1 VHVVKY
7 DYILKTDFSFNNNC
21 LREFLM
27 STVICEKSESIVT
40 ITMNRPEKHNAMNP
54 QMLVELAKAWVDFRD
69 DADARVAILT
79 GAGGKAFCA
88 GADLGSLLPLVTRSR
103 GPKDEWDEALL
114 SDRSIQMTAI
124 LRGFELYKPVIVAV
138 NGFALA
144 GGTEVVG
151 ACDLRVAA
159 PHATLGLS
167 EVKRGVAP
175 GGGSMVRLA
184 RQIPYAKAMQIL
196 LTGEAMTAE
205 EAHRIGL
212 VNEIVPAAELLQYA
226 RSMGRLI
233 AENAPLAVQA
243 CKEVVLRTSGLAFDE
258 ANRVEDEVAVRILKT
273 NDAVEG
279 PLAFVE
285 KRRPVFTGT

>member
-1 VHVVKY
+1 
-7 DYILKTDFSFNNNC
+7 
-21 LREFLM
+21 M
-27 STVICEKSESIVT
+27 PTVIYEKSESIVT
-40 ITMNRPEKHNAMNP
+40 ITMNRPLKHNAMNP
-54 QMLVELAKAWVDFRD
+54 QMLVELANAWANFRD

-79 GAGGKAFCA
+79 GTGDKAFCA
-88 GADLGSLLPLVTRSR
+88 GADLKSLLPLLTRSR
-103 GPKDEWDEALL
+103 KPLDEWDEALL

-124 LRGFELYKPVIVAV
+124 LRGFELYKPVIAAV
-138 NGFALA
+138 NGFAFA

-205 EAHRIGL
+205 EAYRIGL
-212 VNEIVPAAELLQYA
+212 LNEIAPAEGLLQRVMLLA
-226 RSMGRLI
+226 RLV

-243 CKEVVLRTSGLAFDE
+243 CKEVVLRTSGLSLEE
-258 ANRVEDEVAVRILKT
+258 ANKIEDEVAVRVLKT
-273 NDAVEG
+273 NDAMEG

-285 KRRPVFTGT
+285 KRKPVFSGT

>member
-1 VHVVKY
+1 
-7 DYILKTDFSFNNNC
+7 
-21 LREFLM
+21 M
-27 STVICEKSESIVT
+27 STVIYEKSESIVT

-54 QMLVELAKAWVDFRD
+54 QMLVELANAWTAFRD
-69 DADARVAILT
+69 DDEARVAILT
-79 GAGGKAFCA
+79 GTGERAFCA

-103 GPKDEWDEALL
+103 KPSDEWDEALL

-124 LRGFELYKPVIVAV
+124 LRGFELYKPVIAAV

-151 ACDLRVAA
+151 ACDLRIAA

-184 RQIPYAKAMQIL
+184 RQIPYAKAMQML
-196 LTGEAMTAE
+196 MTGEAMTPE
-205 EAHRIGL
+205 EAHRIGFL
-212 VNEIVPAAELLQYA
+212 NEIAPAEELLQRA
-226 RSMGRLI
+226 MSLARLI

-243 CKEVVLRTSGLAFDE
+243 CKEVVLRTSGLSFDE

-279 PLAFVE
+279 PLAFIE
-285 KRRPVFTGT
+285 KRKPNFSGT

>member
-1 VHVVKY
+1 
-7 DYILKTDFSFNNNC
+7 
-21 LREFLM
+21 M
-27 STVICEKSESIVT
+27 STVIYEKSQNIVT

-54 QMLVELAKAWVDFRD
+54 QMLVELAEAWGDYRD
-69 DADARVAILT
+69 DPDARVAILT
-79 GAGGKAFCA
+79 GAGDKAFCA
-88 GADLGSLLPLVTRSR
+88 GADLGSLVPLFTRSR
-103 GPKDEWDEALL
+103 GPEDDWDEALL
-114 SDRSIQMTAI
+114 RDRSIQMTAI
-124 LRGFELYKPVIVAV
+124 LRGFELYKPVIAAV
-138 NGFALA
+138 NGLALA

-167 EVKRGVAP
+167 EVKRGIAP

-196 LTGEAMTAE
+196 LTGEAMSAQ

-212 VNEIVPAAELLQYA
+212 VNEIVPAEELLQ
-226 RSMGRLI
+226 RSMSLGRLV
-233 AENAPLAVQA
+233 ADNAPLAVQA
-243 CKEVVLRTSGLAFDE
+243 CKEVVLRTSGLSFDE

-273 NDAVEG
+273 RDAVEG

>member
-1 VHVVKY
+1 
-7 DYILKTDFSFNNNC
+7 
-21 LREFLM
+21 M
-27 STVICEKSESIVT
+27 STVVYEKSENIVT

-54 QMLVELAKAWVDFRD
+54 QMLVELAKAWGDFRD

-79 GAGGKAFCA
+79 GAGDRAFCA
-88 GADLGSLLPLVTRSR
+88 GADLRSLLPLLTRSR
-103 GPKDEWDEALL
+103 PPSDEWDEALL
-114 SDRSIQMTAI
+114 RDRSIQMTAI
-124 LRGFELYKPVIVAV
+124 LRGFELYKPVIAAV
-138 NGFALA
+138 NGLALA
-144 GGTEVVG
+144 GGTEVIG

-196 LTGEAMTAE
+196 LTGEAMSAE

-212 VNEIVPAAELLQYA
+212 VNEIAPAGELLQRA
-226 RSMGRLI
+226 RSLGRLI

-243 CKEVVLRTSGLAFDE
+243 CKEVVLRTSGLSFDE
-258 ANRVEDEVAVRILKT
+258 ANAVEDEVAVRVLKT

-279 PLAFVE
+279 PFAFVE
-285 KRRPVFTGT
+285 KRKPVFSGT

>member
-1 VHVVKY
+1 
-7 DYILKTDFSFNNNC
+7 
-21 LREFLM
+21 M
-27 STVICEKSESIVT
+27 STVIYEKSDHIVT
-40 ITMNRPEKHNAMNP
+40 ITMNRPEKHNAMNA
-54 QMLVELAKAWVDFRD
+54 QMLVELANAWASFRD

-79 GAGGKAFCA
+79 GAGDRAFCA
-88 GADLGSLLPLVTRSR
+88 GADLGSLLPLLTRSR
-103 GPKDEWDEALL
+103 KPSDEWDEALL

-124 LRGFELYKPVIVAV
+124 LRGFDLYKPVIAAV

-151 ACDLRVAA
+151 ACDLRIAA

-167 EVKRGVAP
+167 EVKRGIAP

-196 LTGEAMTAE
+196 FTGEAMPVE

-212 VNEIVPAAELLQYA
+212 LNEIVPAEALLQ
-226 RSMGRLI
+226 RSMSLAALV

-243 CKEVVLRTSGLAFDE
+243 CKEVVLRTSGLSFDE
-258 ANRVEDEVAVRILKT
+258 ANTIEDEVAVRVLQT

-285 KRRPVFTGT
+285 KRKPSYTGT

>member
-1 VHVVKY
+1 MEV
-7 DYILKTDFSFNNNC
+7 D
-21 LREFLM
+21 M
-27 STVICEKSESIVT
+27 PAVIYEKIENIVT
-40 ITMNRPEKHNAMNP
+40 ITMNRPEKLNAMNP

-69 DADARVAILT
+69 DTDARVAILT
-79 GAGGKAFCA
+79 GAGNKAFCA
-88 GADLGSLLPLVTRSR
+88 GADLGSLLPLLTRSR
-103 GPKDEWDEALL
+103 KPADEWDEALL
-114 SDRSIQMTAI
+114 RDRSIQMAAI
-124 LRGFELYKPVIVAV
+124 LRGFELYKPVIAAV
-138 NGFALA
+138 NGLALA
-144 GGTEVVG
+144 GGTEVIG

-196 LTGEAMTAE
+196 LTGEAMSAE

-212 VNEIVPAAELLQYA
+212 LNEILPAEALRD
-226 RSMGRLI
+226 RSMAMARLI

-243 CKEVVLRTSGLAFDE
+243 CKEVVLRTSGLSFDE
-258 ANRVEDEVAVRILKT
+258 ANAVEDEVAVRVLKT

-285 KRRPVFTGT
+285 KRKPIFTGT

>member
-1 VHVVKY
+1 
-7 DYILKTDFSFNNNC
+7 
-21 LREFLM
+21 M
-27 STVICEKSESIVT
+27 STVIYEKSDSIVT
-40 ITMNRPEKHNAMNP
+40 ITMSRPAKHNAMNA
-54 QMLVELAKAWVDFRD
+54 QMLVELASAWADFRD

-79 GAGGKAFCA
+79 GAGDKAFCA
-88 GADLGSLLPLVTRSR
+88 GADLGSLLPLLTRSR
-103 GPKDEWDEALL
+103 EPKDEWDEALL

-124 LRGFELYKPVIVAV
+124 LRGFELYKPVIAAV
-138 NGFALA
+138 NGFAFA
-144 GGTEVVG
+144 GGTEVIG

-167 EVKRGVAP
+167 EVKRGIAP

-196 LTGEAMTAE
+196 LTGESMTAE

-212 VNEIVPAAELLQYA
+212 VNEIAPARKLLQHA
-226 RSMGRLI
+226 RLMGRLI

-243 CKEVVLRTSGLAFDE
+243 CKEVAMRTSGLSLDTAYKI
-258 ANRVEDEVAVRILKT
+258 EDEVAARILKT
-273 NDAVEG
+273 HDAVEG

-285 KRRPVFTGT
+285 KRKPVFSGT